1 MALRIRYELHA
12 RNKTLLAKLSEADWT
27 RIRVMARQV
36 NQAYTPPAL
45 TDLSVPV
52 RVTACMAGQERRFPG
67 ERVGTVRG
75 GQVALIVSEIREQ
88 NG

>member
-1 MALRIRYELHA
+1 MTLRIRSDLHA
-12 RNKTLLAKLSEADWT
+12 RNRALLAKLSDADWT
-27 RIRVMARQV
+27 RIRLMARQV

-52 RVTACMAGQERRFPG
+52 RVAACMAGQEGRFPG
-67 ERVGTVRG
+67 EHVGTVRG
-75 GQVALIVSEIREQ
+75 GQVALLVSEIRER